1 MRIRTLM
8 AVGLGGAWL
17 VAAPV
22 VRAHDCCGN
31 CGGGDGHCCHMM
43 AGQANAPDTAQGP
56 GPRLYDPDTV
66 TTLHGTVAAVSVV
79 PSRGGQHG
87 GTHVTLVSA
96 GQPTEVVLGPTWFL
110 KGEAV
115 DIVKGDSIEVT
126 GSLVDQAGET
136 FLVARELKKGQKV
149 VTLRDERGLPAWSG
163 GRHR

>member
-1 MRIRTLM
+1 MKIRTLM
-8 AVGLGGAWL
+8 TVGLGGAWL
-17 VAAPV
+17 LAAPV

-31 CGGGDGHCCHMM
+31 CGGGDGNCCHMM
-43 AGQANAPDTAQGP
+43 AGQPYTSGAGQGP
-56 GPRLYDPDTV
+56 ASPLYDPDTV
-66 TTLHGTVAAVSVV
+66 TTLHGTVGAVTVV
-79 PSRGGQHG
+79 PSRGGQQG
-87 GTHVTLVSA
+87 GTHVTLVSD

-126 GSLVDQAGET
+126 GSLLDQAGET

-149 VTLRDERGLPAWSG
+149 MTLRDERGVPAWSG